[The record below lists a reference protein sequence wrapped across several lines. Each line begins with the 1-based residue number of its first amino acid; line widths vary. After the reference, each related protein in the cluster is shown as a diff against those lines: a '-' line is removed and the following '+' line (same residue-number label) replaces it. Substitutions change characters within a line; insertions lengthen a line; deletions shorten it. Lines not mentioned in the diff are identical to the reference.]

1 MKPIFIYLDNAASTQ
16 VAPEVVE
23 EMKRFLNEAYGNP
36 SSAHSFGLN
45 AREAVEKAR
54 EIVARKIGALPEE
67 IVFTSGGTE
76 GINLAIKGT
85 VTKQKNHVVT
95 TTAEH
100 QATLNVCRE
109 LEEHQ
114 YPVSYIAVDRDGFVS
129 ARDIEHAITP
139 KTALVSVIHGNNE
152 IGTVNDIAAIG
163 KVCRKKG
170 VLFHVDACQSFL
182 KVLRNPQI
190 SGTPKRQSVLK
201 EQIDVQHMNI
211 DLMTLNAHKVHGPKG
226 VGALFVRKGVKLRP
240 LFHGGN
246 QEAGIRA
253 GTENVP
259 GIVGFGKAVELW
271 KESDNEKMRKLRD
284 HLIVLLLK
292 IKDSRLNGNVKRR
305 LCNNVNVSFK
315 GILGD
320 DVIKHLDQQGIMAST
335 GSACTSHHVE
345 ASHVLKAIGL
355 PDEWAFGSIR
365 LSLSR
370 YTTSPEIEQAALT
383 LRTVVE
389 SLRKL

>member
-1 MKPIFIYLDNAASTQ
+1 MIYLDNAASTQ

-23 EMKRFLNEAYGNP
+23 AMRPFFSEDYGNP
-36 SSAHSFGLN
+36 SSGHSFGGK
-45 AREAVEKAR
+45 ARDAVEKAR
-54 EIVARKIGALPEE
+54 GIIARKIGALPEE
-67 IVFTSGGTE
+67 IIFTSGGTE

-100 QATLNVCRE
+100 QATLNVCKE
-109 LEEHQ
+109 LEEHG
-114 YPVSYIAVDRDGFVS
+114 YPVSYVPVDKEGFVS
-129 ARDIEHAITP
+129 VDGIENAITP

-182 KVLRNPQI
+182 K
-190 SGTPKRQSVLK
+190 
-201 EQIDVQHMNI
+201 EDIDVRRMNI

-226 VGALFVRKGVKLRP
+226 VGALFVRKGVTLRP
-240 LFHGGN
+240 LFHGGK

-259 GIVGFGKAVELW
+259 GIVGSGKAVELW
-271 KESDNEKMRKLRD
+271 KESDNGKMKKLRD
-284 HLIVLLLK
+284 TLIASLLS
-292 IKDSRLNGNVKRR
+292 INDSRFNGSAKKR
-305 LCNNVNVSFK
+305 LCNHVNVSFK

-335 GSACTSHHVE
+335 GSACTSHQIE
-345 ASHVLKAIGL
+345 GSHVLRAIRL
-355 PDEWAFGSIR
+355 PKEWALGSIR